1 LPQIV
6 FVIAVS
12 EDAKKTSHIYL
23 RLREILMFGDLSPKG
38 KKKYIQLVD
47 ANLNLNFQIFNTY
60 FEFIFD
66 SQTWFRILRKDI
78 LKVF

>member
-1 LPQIV
+1 
-6 FVIAVS
+6 
-12 EDAKKTSHIYL
+12 
-23 RLREILMFGDLSPKG
+23 MFGDLSPKG

-78 LKVF
+78 LKVFQSFKKQQKLSIKGPKNFLEKVSIYSSL